1 MINARHLMSNCGEF
15 TDTDRDIGE
24 SVTSINYKL
33 KKSISACLFC
43 CVSLAEWTKSKLKNS
58 WPAVIK
64 LQLGDRRGSGSVGRY
79 GFHGG

>member
-1 MINARHLMSNCGEF
+1 MSNCGEF

-24 SVTSINYKL
+24 SVTSTNYKL

-64 LQLGDRRGSGSVGRY
+64 LQLGDQGDRDPWGDMGSMEDSS
-79 GFHGG
+79 